1 MTKSY
6 PNLTPHPGPLEWTK
20 MDILHTI
27 YPLTR
32 DQHGL
37 SNEPPNPLIV
47 YVVIEC
53 PLGEAAAAWSE
64 LELLSTLQPLAS
76 VAVASVASSE
86 DGKGKAF
93 PTWAW
98 KITLGWGTIKWQ
110 KELLRERKV
119 LSRVITRFFM
129 EVGHETTRAF
139 SGNHNFFTLW
149 CHPQT

>member
-1 MTKSY
+1 MKTSKFAFKIIW
-6 PNLTPHPGPLEWTK
+6 PLLPFVTWPQWTFW
-20 MDILHTI
+20 
-27 YPLTR
+27 
-32 DQHGL
+32 
-37 SNEPPNPLIV
+37 PPQPSLFV
-47 YVVIEC
+47 YIVIEC

-110 KELLRERKV
+110 KELPRERKV
-119 LSRVITRFFM
+119 LSRVISRFFM
-129 EVGHETTRAF
+129 EVGHETTWA
-139 SGNHNFFTLW
+139 SI
-149 CHPQT
+149 